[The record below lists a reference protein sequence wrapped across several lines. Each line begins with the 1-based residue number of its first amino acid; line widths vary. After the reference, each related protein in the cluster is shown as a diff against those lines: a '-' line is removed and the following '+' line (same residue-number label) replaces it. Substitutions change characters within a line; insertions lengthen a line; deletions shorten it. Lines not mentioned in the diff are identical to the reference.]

1 MVKRNKGVEPR
12 APHGGHSARYEERR
26 EARGSVRQYAGAW
39 TDAAA
44 CALLEGLHKDSQQS
58 GVKIT
63 ANTRELLLNPGRM
76 GALITRTAAK
86 SGMSKADESL
96 AREQVA
102 FYSGGV
108 SRAMASGG
116 EKAANK
122 RVRAFLKPLRDRRV
136 AEGDLSELVVEP
148 LGGEMAGLASL
159 LSLAPEKEF
168 GRGIEKNNRILDGLA
183 DWYPRWLKVPGVVC
197 YEHAAGRVWNER
209 RKHGGPVGPLFASR
223 LVRTHTLPTLTANGG
238 NHYVVVIPGKQPRF
252 MTVPEVCRSC
262 MLPAQ
267 SRLWAALNSGVVTA
281 NRGGASR
288 DRVGEAGRRAL
299 GATRDRRR
307 GHVQSSTHPRPGAQV
322 DVLVALA
329 ADGEEGGRP
338 TRGGLVEPARHARRC
353 VEAAGEA
360 ALLSRARARRARR
373 RGRGRRRRSARRS
386 RRRRRR
392 GRRPCSRMGQR

>member
-1 MVKRNKGVEPR
+1 
-12 APHGGHSARYEERR
+12 
-26 EARGSVRQYAGAW
+26 
-39 TDAAA
+39 
-44 CALLEGLHKDSQQS
+44 
-58 GVKIT
+58 
-63 ANTRELLLNPGRM
+63 
-76 GALITRTAAK
+76 
-86 SGMSKADESL
+86 
-96 AREQVA
+96 
-102 FYSGGV
+102 
-108 SRAMASGG
+108 
-116 EKAANK
+116 
-122 RVRAFLKPLRDRRV
+122 VRAFLKPLRDRRV

-281 NRGGASR
+281 K
-288 DRVGEAGRRAL
+288 EAVEAL
-299 GATRDRRR
+299 GPAAAPSPR
-307 GHVQSSTHPRPGAQV
+307 GAK
-322 DVLVALA
+322 A
-329 ADGEEGGRP
+329 AR
-338 TRGGLVEPARHARRC
+338 
-353 VEAAGEA
+353 EAAAHG
-360 ALLSRARARRARR
+360 
-373 RGRGRRRRSARRS
+373 
-386 RRRRRR
+386 
-392 GRRPCSRMGQR
+392 